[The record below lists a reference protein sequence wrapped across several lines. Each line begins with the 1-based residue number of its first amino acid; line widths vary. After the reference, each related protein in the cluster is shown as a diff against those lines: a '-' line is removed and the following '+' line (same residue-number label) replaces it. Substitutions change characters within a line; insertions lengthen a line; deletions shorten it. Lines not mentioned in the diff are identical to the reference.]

1 MNPMRLLAKTTTSAA
16 AAALLASALLVPAAA
31 NAAPIL
37 AEDAASSTCTVT
49 GGELSWGVK
58 ESFRSYISGSIANGS
73 WEVADG
79 ATYETPLFGWSNPT
93 GEIDADT
100 GEGLISFTGSIHFTG
115 HDGVLDMTL
124 ANPSI
129 ELKGDGTA
137 RLLLDTKS
145 NDAQGQL
152 KLDEQQAT
160 LAKIEGVDAFDPAS
174 GQYSFSDASAV
185 LTSEGATA
193 FGDFYGSGDE
203 VDPVTLTVQLAP
215 CEGAAAADQPADEEP
230 VIAPAPEPAE
240 QSVPWLPIIIGGVA
254 LIVIGVTVGMLIA
267 GRKKK
272 PATGDDAAGEDPPTP
287 AV

>member
-1 MNPMRLLAKTTTSAA
+1 MNPMRLLAKTTTFAA
-16 AAALLASALLVPAAA
+16 AAVLVASAMLVPTAA

-37 AEDAASSTCTVT
+37 AEGASDSTCTVT

-93 GEIDADT
+93 GEIDAVT

-115 HDGVLDMTL
+115 HDGVLDVML

-152 KLDEQQAT
+152 KLDAQQAT
-160 LAKIEGVDAFDPAS
+160 LAKIEGLGDADPTS
-174 GQYSFSDASAV
+174 GGYAFSQASAV

-193 FGDFYGSGDE
+193 FGDFYGSGDD
-203 VDPVTLTVQLAP
+203 VDPVTLMVQLAP
-215 CEGAAAADQPADEEP
+215 CEGTVAETEPADVDP
-230 VIAPAPEPAE
+230 VTAPIPEPAE
-240 QSVPWLPIIIGGVA
+240 QSVPWLLIVIGSVA

-267 GRKKK
+267 GRKKR
-272 PATGDDAAGEDPPTP
+272 PSLDDAAADDAASGESP
-287 AV
+287 